1 MPHIRTQVPSPL
13 VGEACPERGRRGK
26 GEGAYGNTTTGQALT
41 PTLSRF
47 VGEGERGYNYQLW
60 DEADS
65 FFYDV
70 L

>member
-13 VGEACPERGRRGK
+13 VGEGK

-47 VGEGERGYNYQLW
+47 VGEGEKGRAPDARGYPRQTH
-60 DEADS
+60 
-65 FFYDV
+65 
-70 L
+70 